1 VANTP
6 LAALIIVTEMS
17 GGYHLLPPLMVVGA
31 LALIFTRSYHM
42 YTNQVQNKFHSPA
55 HVKDLTVNVLKG
67 LRVTDVFARL
77 DNTSEALVSNILPYF
92 SLAALSKK
100 MGHVHFVVVDD
111 AEQLRGMISLEDLE
125 LPEDDFMR
133 NLVLIEDMVVDDV
146 KPLDAEDNLHEAL
159 QKLLDSGY
167 DKLPVVRRD
176 EHGKR
181 LLMGY
186 MMHRDLMR
194 IYHEEVEALEDQE

>member
-1 VANTP
+1 MLVQTTRRKRL
-6 LAALIIVTEMS
+6 LAIS
-17 GGYHLLPPLMVVGA
+17 CP
-31 LALIFTRSYHM
+31 IFPWL
-42 YTNQVQNKFHSPA
+42 HS
-55 HVKDLTVNVLKG
+55 
-67 LRVTDVFARL
+67 ARKW
-77 DNTSEALVSNILPYF
+77 
-92 SLAALSKK
+92 AA
-100 MGHVHFVVVDD
+100 HFVVVDD

>member
-1 VANTP
+1 
-6 LAALIIVTEMS
+6 
-17 GGYHLLPPLMVVGA
+17 MVVGA

-55 HVKDLTVNVLKG
+55 HVKDLTVNVLKR

-159 QKLLDSGY
+159 QKLLDSDGTAPLKF
-167 DKLPVVRRD
+167 DLLQHLGALPC
-176 EHGKR
+176 GKR
-181 LLMGY
+181 
-186 MMHRDLMR
+186 
-194 IYHEEVEALEDQE
+194 